1 MNEEKMQMEIDR
13 QREEGR
19 FNPTY
24 YSAPESDPFENM
36 TAEDLKDFE
45 SSNLW

>member
-19 FNPTY
+19 FNPKHDGL
-24 YSAPESDPFENM
+24 PESTEEEL
-36 TAEDLKDFE
+36 AEME
-45 SSNLW
+45 RINIW